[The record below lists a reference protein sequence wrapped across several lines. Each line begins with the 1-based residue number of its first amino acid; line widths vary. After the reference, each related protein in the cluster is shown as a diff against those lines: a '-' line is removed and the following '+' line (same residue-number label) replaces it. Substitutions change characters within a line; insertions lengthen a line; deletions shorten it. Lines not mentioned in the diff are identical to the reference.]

1 MLPSSRQVLVYNID
15 GLIKG
20 CTKKDI
26 SAMFKGTSKKRRILE
41 IQDPKR
47 DNDANFCID
56 TVMNKDS
63 ITRYTECKLPD
74 AKLQIK
80 KLNF

>member
-26 SAMFKGTSKKRRILE
+26 SAMFKGTSKK
-41 IQDPKR
+41 
-47 DNDANFCID
+47 ANFCID